1 MAGPTKTPGWD
12 ADSPKPARFVKVM
25 DVKPTVTEALNALG
39 KRPSLIAGKS
49 NRLGYFL
56 MGEMLS
62 RAQAIRIV
70 GRSMD
75 KMFGPFDKSNGIK
88 NERGDSDA

>member
-1 MAGPTKTPGWD
+1 
-12 ADSPKPARFVKVM
+12 
-25 DVKPTVTEALNALG
+25 
-39 KRPSLIAGKS
+39 
-49 NRLGYFL
+49 